1 MVKNDSGDYVISEN
15 ELRVLLENSFK
26 AGVVSF
32 VRCYDYKIFDKSLL
46 NVFEDRKD
54 EISNIIRRLV

>member
-1 MVKNDSGDYVISEN
+1 MVKNDSGSYVISEN

-26 AGVVSF
+26 AGVVSC
-32 VRCYDYKIFDKSLL
+32 VRWYDYKIFDKSLL

-54 EISNIIRRLV
+54 EISDIIRRLV